1 MGNRTHKRLK
11 QTDLF
16 LVRVWL
22 GEPTPGS
29 ISSVTG
35 EWHGRVQRV
44 VDGESH
50 HFNDW
55 PGLVSLLMAMLDPVQ
70 QEQGQERLQQDGER

>member
-1 MGNRTHKRLK
+1 MGTRKHEHHK
-11 QTDLF
+11 TDLF

-22 GEPTPGS
+22 QDWVPGS
-29 ISSVTG
+29 VSGVNA

-55 PGLVSLLMAMLDPVQ
+55 PGLVSLLVAMLDPVQ
-70 QEQGQERLQQDGER
+70 QEEGQEALQQDEKR